1 MLLNV
6 LAFVP
11 LGWFLRKV
19 THFKWFSALSV
30 IFLITLIFET
40 LQYIFAIGASDIN
53 DILMNSLG
61 GGIGLILFQLLKD
74 KSKQKNREWFRNSA
88 LCFDVANSIASNCP
102 SFRTLI

>member
-74 KSKQKNREWFRNSA
+74 KSKQKKSGM
-88 LCFDVANSIASNCP
+88 V
-102 SFRTLI
+102 